1 MAGTIIYENPEI
13 LNGLPYNKKSD
24 IWALGV
30 ILYDLLTFK
39 NPFMSFSQIEMINN
53 ITQGIYPLINDNYYS
68 KDIIH
73 LCYSILKVDPSERPE
88 IDYILNELKRIKK
101 KRNNNNILNN
111 NNFNEK
117 RNLNEK
123 LNSNT
128 NYEIMNQSKYNNK
141 NNKNDN
147 YKFYGNYY
155 KILNRNE
162 SNDVNNRK
170 NNLNN
175 QDLNCRFNDN
185 NKNPNNSFQNLFY
198 DDDNTLIQNQNYLNT
213 FSNGFM
219 EPNFEN

>member
-1 MAGTIIYENPEI
+1 MAGTIIYESPEI
-13 LNGLPYNKKSD
+13 LNGLLYNKKSD

-39 NPFMSFSQIEMINN
+39 NPFMSFSQVEMINN

-68 KDIIH
+68 KHIIH

-155 KILNRNE
+155 KILNINE
-162 SNDVNNRK
+162 TNEVNNRNKK
-170 NNLNN
+170 NNLHNN
-175 QDLNCRFNDN
+175 MNHPFNDN
-185 NKNPNNSFQNLFY
+185 DNKNIIPHKNKNNKNDNYKFY
-198 DDDNTLIQNQNYLNT
+198 GNYYK
-213 FSNGFM
+213 F
-219 EPNFEN
+219 

>member
-1 MAGTIIYENPEI
+1 MAGSVIYESPEI

-39 NPFMSFSQIEMINN
+39 NPFMSFSQVEMINN
-53 ITQGIYPLINDNYYS
+53 VIQGIYPLINDNYYS
-68 KDIIH
+68 KHIIH
-73 LCYSILKVDPSERPE
+73 LSYSILKVDPSERPE

-101 KRNNNNILNN
+101 KRNNNNILTN

-117 RNLNEK
+117 RNLNGK
-123 LNSNT
+123 LNS
-128 NYEIMNQSKYNNK
+128 NNK

-162 SNDVNNRK
+162 SNEVNNRK

-175 QDLNCRFNDN
+175 QDLNYRFNDN
-185 NKNPNNSFQNLFY
+185 NKNPNNSFQN
-198 DDDNTLIQNQNYLNT
+198 
-213 FSNGFM
+213 
-219 EPNFEN
+219 